1 MPTISLIRCPSYDEA
16 QVETAM
22 RRAID
27 GIGGMARY
35 VQPGQRVLLKVNLLR
50 AAAPDAAITTH
61 PAVVKALVRLVQE
74 AGGRPVIGDSPGGP
88 FVRPWVGAVY
98 RACGMTRVAEETG
111 AELNW
116 DFGETRLAH
125 PTGHLI
131 KSLEV
136 GTFVTGADVVI
147 NVPKLKTHNFMHFTG
162 ATKNLFGVIPGTI
175 KVGYHSKLPGREAFA
190 DMLIDI
196 LTLIRPALTVM
207 DGIIA
212 MDGAGPSA
220 GDPFHVGALLAG
232 PDGIALDVVAASLV
246 GLDVRHIYPLQAA
259 IRRGLTTGN
268 PADIDLVGDAPA
280 DFVIKGFR
288 PPETGRIE
296 GRGPIWLRR
305 LVNRAFVPAPV
316 ATERCIACGVCVRN
330 CPVEAI
336 TLAHVRAQNGE
347 MVKRAVMNLDT
358 CIRCYCCHE
367 LCPER
372 AIILTKSWVG
382 KLGIR

>member
-1 MPTISLIRCPSYDEA
+1 MPTVSLIRCTSYNEA
-16 QVETAM
+16 EVEAAL
-22 RRAID
+22 RRAVD
-27 GIGGMARY
+27 GVGGMARY

-50 AAAPDAAITTH
+50 AASPDAAITTH

-88 FVRPWVGAVY
+88 FIRPWVATVY
-98 RACGMTRVAEETG
+98 RTCGMTRVAEETG

-125 PTGHLI
+125 PNGHLI

-147 NVPKLKTHNFMHFTG
+147 NVPKLKTHNFMYFTG
-162 ATKNLFGVIPGTI
+162 ATKNLFGVIPGAI

-207 DGIIA
+207 DAVVG

-220 GDPFHVGALLAG
+220 GDPFPVGALLAG
-232 PDGIALDVVAASLV
+232 DDGIALDVVAASLV
-246 GLDVRHIYPLQAA
+246 GLEVQRVYPLNAA
-259 IRRGLTTGN
+259 IRRGLTTGKLS
-268 PADIDLVGDAPA
+268 DIKRVGDAWA
-280 DFVIKGFR
+280 DWAITGFR
-288 PPETGRIE
+288 PPETGRVE
-296 GRGPIWLRR
+296 GRGPAWLRR

-316 ATERCIACGVCVRN
+316 ATERCITCGVCVRN

-336 TLAHVRAQNGE
+336 TLVPVRAADGQT
-347 MVKRAVMNLDT
+347 VKRAVMDMDT

-372 AIILTKSWVG
+372 AITLKKSWLG
-382 KLGIR
+382 RLGIR